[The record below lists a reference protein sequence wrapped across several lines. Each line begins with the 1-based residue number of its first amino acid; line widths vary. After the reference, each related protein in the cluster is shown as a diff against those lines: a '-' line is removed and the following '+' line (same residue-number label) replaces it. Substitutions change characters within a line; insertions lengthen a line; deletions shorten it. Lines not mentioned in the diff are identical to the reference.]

1 MLLFFYIEK
10 GEYKMIL
17 KIKKIYIYLFL
28 LIIGILLLILSIHLY
43 NKNYSNIYFEIS
55 FSFGC
60 GLIQTAMVSYL
71 IDKASEIREINRIN
85 QLRSSFLYSIP
96 CDILTLVQVVIEKYY
111 PSENIDNKSY
121 IVCFNEA
128 IKYMKTVKADNY
140 DVMDYK
146 NYRESLMKKFNDCFK
161 RSNKS
166 VENVSINSLHLILNS
181 IFSEE
186 EILAIKYLGEEF
198 EKIKEQSCINE
209 IAETLESVV
218 ECTYDKIKEI
228 KASLDKKF
236 IMNNRTIKRS

>member
-1 MLLFFYIEK
+1 
-10 GEYKMIL
+10 MIL
-17 KIKKIYIYLFL
+17 KIKKNYIYLFL

-60 GLIQTAMVSYL
+60 GLIQTAIVSYL
-71 IDKASEIREINRIN
+71 IDKASKIREINRRN
-85 QLRSSFLYSIP
+85 QLHSSFLYSIP
-96 CDILTLVQVVIEKYY
+96 YDILTVVKVIIEKYY
-111 PSENIDNKSY
+111 PLENIENKSY

-128 IKYMKTVKADNY
+128 IKYMKSIKTDNY

-146 NYRESLMKKFNDCFK
+146 NYRESLIKKFNYYLK
-161 RSNKS
+161 RSYKS
-166 VENVSINSLHLILNS
+166 AENVSKNYLHLILNS
-181 IFSEE
+181 IFSES

-236 IMNNRTIKRS
+236 IMNNRKIKRS

>member
-1 MLLFFYIEK
+1 
-10 GEYKMIL
+10 MIL

-96 CDILTLVQVVIEKYY
+96 CDMLTVVQVIIEKYY
-111 PSENIDNKSY
+111 PLENIENKSY

-128 IKYMKTVKADNY
+128 TKYMKSIKADNY

-166 VENVSINSLHLILNS
+166 VENISINSLHLILNS

-209 IAETLESVV
+209 IAETLEYVV

-236 IMNNRTIKRS
+236 IMNNRKIKRF